1 MGMIHDRSVKKVTL
15 PTGRNIPG
23 TTTDMRCAPAA
34 AALMSGPS
42 WPEVADDANR
52 INFIEEE
59 KKRLQPAQPV
69 AGQVFFFFS
78 DPTCG
83 KCTRNS

>member
-15 PTGRNIPG
+15 PTGRNIPLLLL
-23 TTTDMRCAPAA
+23 CAPA

-52 INFIEEE
+52 INFIDEE
-59 KKRLQPAQPV
+59 KKRLQQQP
-69 AGQVFFFFS
+69 
-78 DPTCG
+78 P
-83 KCTRNS
+83 KRNLPPVG